1 MSDEKNNEQM
11 HQEFHA
17 QTKRQQPK
25 ETQSEE
31 VLTVCGIILMI
42 IAVLGGLVMWFA
54 YDFNF
59 FIALAY
65 AFGGFVFGLTIYV
78 IAKICKVLVEIRDK
92 E

>member
-1 MSDEKNNEQM
+1 MSEENNTEQLLKD
-11 HQEFHA
+11 FHA

-42 IAVLGGLVMWFA
+42 IAVLGGFVMWFA

-59 FIALAY
+59 FIALGY
-65 AFGGFVFGLTIYV
+65 AFGGFVLGLTVYV

-92 E
+92 